1 MTDNQVLDRI
11 FMITERMIVFDGLDD
26 VFEHIVKTAVAL
38 THAEAATIRIFD
50 MKTGNIEIVKGFGLT
65 EGFISQPPIRIGDGI
80 TGKVIQTGKP
90 FHSPE
95 VTKENECRNSELADL
110 EGIRSIICVPMKSK
124 DSSIG
129 CITVYRKTNDAFED
143 HEMLILSIFA
153 AEAVQAVEKGRLLS
167 ELHQQA
173 TLDTLTGLHNKR
185 AFMDKLNAE
194 LDRRRRNNQ
203 ALSLMFLDLDDFKSY
218 NDTHG
223 HLMGDKLIHD
233 FTRILTRHCR
243 KIDILGRFG
252 GDEFVI
258 CAPQTDMKGAKV
270 LSEKLLQETQNHH
283 FLTSK
288 PDLQHQTTCSIGI
301 AVCQPNEDTTVED
314 LLDRADKALYASKK
328 NGRNQASIWSNET
341 STLRALR
348 ENAC

>member
-50 MKTGNIEIVKGFGLT
+50 MNSGNIEIVKGFGLT
-65 EGFISQPPIRIGDGI
+65 EGFISQPSIRIGDGI
-80 TGKVIQTGKP
+80 TGRVVQTGKP

-95 VTKENECRNSELADL
+95 VSKETLCRNSELADL
-110 EGIRSIICVPMKSK
+110 EGIRSIICVPMKNK

-129 CITVYRKTNDAFED
+129 CITVYRKTNEAFED
-143 HEMLILSIFA
+143 HELLLLSIFA
-153 AEAVQAVEKGRLLS
+153 AEAVQAVEKARLLS

-173 TLDTLTGLHNKR
+173 TRDTLTGLNNKR
-185 AFMDKLNAE
+185 AFLEKLSAE
-194 LDRRRRNNQ
+194 LDRRQRNNQ

-233 FTRILTRHCR
+233 FTQILTQHCR

-258 CAPQTDMKGAKV
+258 CAPQTDKAGAKV
-270 LSEKLLQETQNHH
+270 LSEKLIHEIQNHQ
-283 FLTSK
+283 FLTSIS
-288 PDLQHQTTCSIGI
+288 DQFHQTTCSIGVT
-301 AVCQPNEDTTVED
+301 VCQPNDDSSLEEI
-314 LLDRADKALYASKK
+314 LDRADKALYQSKK
-328 NGRNQASIWSNET
+328 NGRNQATIWEMDASSSFPICE
-341 STLRALR
+341 SA
-348 ENAC
+348 

>member
-80 TGKVIQTGKP
+80 TGKVVQSGKP
-90 FHSPE
+90 FYSPE
-95 VTKENECRNSELADL
+95 VGKENNCKNSELADL

-124 DSSIG
+124 ESSIG
-129 CITVYRKTNDAFED
+129 CITVYRKTNDAFDD
-143 HEMLILSIFA
+143 HEILMLSIFA

-173 TLDTLTGLHNKR
+173 TQDTLTGLYNKR
-185 AFMDKLNAE
+185 AFMEKLNAE

-218 NDTHG
+218 NDNHG

-233 FTRILTRHCR
+233 FTQILTRQCR

-258 CAPQTDMKGAKV
+258 CAPQTNTNGVRV
-270 LSEKLLQETQNHH
+270 LSEKLLQEIRNHA

-288 PDLQHQTTCSIGI
+288 PNQYHHTTCSIGI
-301 AVCQPNEDTTVED
+301 AVCLPNEDTTIED
-314 LLDRADKALYASKK
+314 LLDRADKALYTSKK
-328 NGRNQASIWSNET
+328 HGRNQANLWAKET
-341 STLRALR
+341 SVLHPVR
-348 ENAC
+348 ENVC